1 MFMIVLQVIKRE
13 KMAMLREQI
22 AVQKAKEKELNRTI
36 HITGISVTSMLN
48 INLQSSCIRL

>member
-1 MFMIVLQVIKRE
+1 
-13 KMAMLREQI
+13 MAMLREQI